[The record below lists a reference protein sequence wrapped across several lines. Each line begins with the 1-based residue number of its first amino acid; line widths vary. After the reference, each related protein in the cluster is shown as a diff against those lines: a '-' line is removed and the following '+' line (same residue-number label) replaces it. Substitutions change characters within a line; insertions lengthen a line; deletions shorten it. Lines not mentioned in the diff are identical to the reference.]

1 MSKIN
6 MFVAVYEMYCAGLL
20 ECSGLHVS
28 RLPVNGCAAC
38 PGFKPV
44 SVFVEMAK
52 LVSFGLL
59 VVCAK

>member
-1 MSKIN
+1 
-6 MFVAVYEMYCAGLL
+6 
-20 ECSGLHVS
+20 VS